1 MTGDRIISALIGL
14 VGAVSNNGKTEQT
27 DVVMLW
33 KQSFVNA
40 NNERIMMIQNL
51 FIRKPRRNMSFLKAV
66 HTP

>member
-1 MTGDRIISALIGL
+1 MRKMIKRLL
-14 VGAVSNNGKTEQT
+14 KKYKYPPEEEV
-27 DVVMLW
+27 L

-40 NNERIMMIQNL
+40 NNGRIMMIQNL

>member
-1 MTGDRIISALIGL
+1 MDWQKKESARAGMRKMIKRLL
-14 VGAVSNNGKTEQT
+14 K
-27 DVVMLW
+27 

-40 NNERIMMIQNL
+40 NNGRIMMIQNL